1 MITTVEKVIFL
12 QEVDIFEKLTTEDLS
27 HIAAICDEITV
38 SPDAVIY
45 KEGAYPDSM
54 YLTLSGKI
62 RLHQSGTEVMIA
74 SRNDAF
80 GTWALFDDKPRVV
93 TAEALEESRML
104 RIDKEDFIDVLS
116 DNVRVM
122 QGILK
127 ALVQRMHSLVSR
139 VSQSRE

>member
-12 QEVDIFEKLTTEDLS
+12 QEVDIFELLTTEDLS

-38 SPDAVIY
+38 SQDAVLY

-54 YLTLSGKI
+54 YLVLSGQI

-74 SRNDAF
+74 GRNDAF
-80 GTWALFDDKPRVV
+80 GTWALFDDQPRVV

-116 DNVRVM
+116 ENVRVM

-139 VSQSRE
+139 VSQSQD

>member
-12 QEVDIFEKLTTEDLS
+12 QEVDIFELLTTEDLS

-38 SPDAVIY
+38 SQDAVLY

-54 YLTLSGKI
+54 YLVLSGQI

-74 SRNDAF
+74 GRNDAF
-80 GTWALFDDKPRVV
+80 GTWALFDDQPQVV

-116 DNVRVM
+116 ENVRVM

-139 VSQSRE
+139 VSQSQD